1 MILKRILLA
10 LAILVVPVAS
20 VVLYNTF
27 TFSSI
32 QYTVKASPAPEVSP
46 EQLQHFQQA
55 LAYRTVSFADSTQLD
70 SSQFNGFHRF
80 LKQTY
85 PRVHQTMTLQVFK
98 TYSLLYTWPGKD
110 PSLKPYILMAHQDV
124 VPIEE
129 ASRAM
134 WTVDPFAG
142 VIKEGYIWGR
152 GTTDDKINLISIMEA
167 AEKLIAENYQPERTI
182 YLVFGHDEEVGG
194 GGAIAMAAWFKEQN
208 LEAELVLDE
217 GGIVTREKIP
227 GIDKPVALIGNAE
240 KGYLSLE
247 LSVEK
252 SGGHSSMP
260 EKETAIDILA
270 AAIQKL
276 RAQPFEAR
284 FSEPMEGFIASL
296 GPEMPFVQK
305 MAFANTWLFKSAI
318 VSTYEQSGPGN
329 AMIRTT
335 LVPTILESGIKDNV
349 VPTVA
354 KATIN
359 LRLLPG
365 DGSDEV
371 IAQLQQ
377 IVADDRVRFKK
388 LNPLAEASPVT
399 PMNSAGFKKVEASI
413 KQSLPGT
420 LSSSFL
426 VIGATDSRHFTGISP
441 HVLKFSP
448 MIDPIGF
455 HGIDERVSVE
465 SYQTA
470 LWFFENLM
478 RNAN

>member
-10 LAILVVPVAS
+10 LAILLLPLAA

-27 TFSSI
+27 TFSSV
-32 QYTVKASPAPEVSP
+32 QYTVKANPAPEVSADA
-46 EQLQHFQQA
+46 LQHFQQA
-55 LAYRTVSFADSTQLD
+55 LGYRTVSFADSTQLD
-70 SSQFNGFHRF
+70 STQFNGFHRF

-85 PRVHQTMTLQVFK
+85 PRVHQTMTVQVFK
-98 TYSLLYTWPGKD
+98 NYSLLYTWPGKNS
-110 PSLKPYILMAHQDV
+110 SLKPYILMAHQDV

-134 WTVDPFAG
+134 WTVDPFGG
-142 VIKEGYIWGR
+142 VIKDGYIWGR

-167 AEKLIAENYQPERTI
+167 AEKLMAENYQPERTI

-194 GGAIAMAAWFKEQN
+194 SGAIAMADWFKQQN
-208 LEAELVLDE
+208 IEAELVLDE

-260 EKETAIDILA
+260 EKETAIDILTS
-270 AAIQKL
+270 AIQKL
-276 RAQPFEAR
+276 RGQPFEAR

-318 VSTYEQSGPGN
+318 VATYEKSGPGN

-335 LVPTILESGIKDNV
+335 LVPTILQSGIKDNV
-349 VPTVA
+349 VPTIA

-365 DGSDEV
+365 DQSDAV
-371 IAQLQQ
+371 IARLQQ
-377 IVADDRVRFKK
+377 LVADERVKFSK
-388 LNPLAEASPVT
+388 LAPLAEASPVT
-399 PMNSAGFKKVEASI
+399 AMTSEGFRKVEATI

-420 LSSSFL
+420 LSSPFL
-426 VIGATDSRHFTGISP
+426 VIGATDSRHFHEVSP

-455 HGIDERVSVE
+455 HGIDERVSLE
-465 SYQTA
+465 SFQTA
-470 LWFFENLM
+470 IWFFENLI